1 MYLLYFMLATVSP
14 VGSVSVE
21 AVNMSVLFDPN
32 EAVTL
37 NCMSRGGPNNTFLW
51 FFDGQV
57 IESATTDVLSLDQ
70 VEGGEYKCRVNNAA
84 GSENARIVLTGQQ
97 TIISSVKSLR

>member
-1 MYLLYFMLATVSP
+1 MLATVSP
-14 VGSVSVE
+14 EGSVSVE

-70 VEGGEYKCRVNNAA
+70 VEGGEYTCQVNNAA

-97 TIISSVKSLR
+97 TIMSSVKSLR